1 MIEFFWG
8 QSYSDMLEL
17 VHIRELIIKYTGIF

>member
-8 QSYSDMLEL
+8 QSYSGMLEF
-17 VHIRELIIKYTGIF
+17 VHTRELIIKYTGIF